1 MCSTVGV
8 SVETDLEAKFET
20 LAPFMGELQRR
31 MWAATEAQLIG
42 RGGVAAVHR
51 ATGIA
56 KSTILRGLSDLKS
69 GRAEDLADKGRA
81 RTRGAGRRL
90 VEENQEGLAA
100 ALDRL
105 IDPQTRGDP
114 ESPLRWTSKS
124 TTKLAAELTK
134 QGFTVSADTVGRI
147 LRASGYSLQ
156 STRKRL
162 EGTSHVDRNEQ
173 FERISTLTKAA
184 KRRRSPVISVDTKK
198 KELVGQFSN
207 AGREWHATHQ
217 PEAVNVHDFPVRG
230 QGKAIPYGIYDVGR
244 NEGFVSVGITAD
256 TSEFAVASIR
266 LWWRKFGRRRY
277 GTTKELLITA
287 DCGGSNSY
295 RCRLWKVQLQAFAD
309 ETGMRIRVAHYP
321 PGTSKWNKIEHR
333 LFCQIT
339 TNWRGRPLATYQ
351 TVVDLIGA
359 TKTNTGLKVHAHLDT
374 RTYEKGRQ
382 VPDAEIEALRIKR
395 DTFHGE
401 WNYVFLPR
409 NKQ

>member
-1 MCSTVGV
+1 V
-8 SVETDLEAKFET
+8 SKETDLQTKFEA

-31 MWAATEAQLIG
+31 IWAATEAQLFG

-56 KSTILRGLSDLKS
+56 KSTILRGLEDLRS
-69 GRAEDLADKGRA
+69 GRAENLANSGRA
-81 RTRGAGRRL
+81 RGRGAGRKL
-90 VEENQEGLAA
+90 AEENQAGLAE
-100 ALDRL
+100 ALDQL

-114 ESPLRWTSKS
+114 ETPLRWTSKS
-124 TTKLAAELTK
+124 TTKLAADLK
-134 QGFTVSADTVGRI
+134 RQGFDVSPDTVGRM
-147 LRASGYSLQ
+147 LRGNGYSLQ

-173 FERISTLTKAA
+173 FEHISALTKAA

-198 KELVGQFSN
+198 KELVGRFSN
-207 AGREWHATHQ
+207 KGREWQ
-217 PEAVNVHDFPVRG
+217 PSGEPEAVNVHDFPDRG

-266 LWWRKFGRRRY
+266 FWWQKLGRQAY
-277 GTTKELLITA
+277 PCAKDLLITA

-295 RCRLWKVQLQAFAD
+295 RCRLWKLQLQALAD
-309 ETGMRIRVAHYP
+309 ETGLKVRVAHYP

-339 TNWRGRPLATYQ
+339 TNWRGRPLASVQ
-351 TVVDLIGA
+351 TIVDLISA
-359 TKTNTGLKVHAHLDT
+359 TKTNTGLKVYAHLDSH
-374 RTYEKGRQ
+374 TYKKGRL
-382 VPDAEIEALRIKR
+382 VTDAEMASIRIKR
-395 DTFHGE
+395 DSFHGE
-401 WNYVFLPR
+401 WNYVILPKR
-409 NKQ
+409 ER

>member
-1 MCSTVGV
+1 MSGE
-8 SVETDLEAKFET
+8 SDLQTKFEV

-31 MWAATEAQLIG
+31 MWAATEARLFG

-56 KSTILRGLSDLKS
+56 KSTILRGLADLDS
-69 GRAEDLADKGRA
+69 GRAEDLANAGRA
-81 RTRGAGRRL
+81 RRRGAGRQL
-90 VEENQEGLAA
+90 AEVHQDGLAE

-114 ESPLRWTSKS
+114 ESSLRWTSKS
-124 TTKLAAELTK
+124 TAKLAAELEK
-134 QGFTVSADTVGRI
+134 QGFAVSADTVGRM
-147 LRASGYSLQ
+147 LRGSGYSLQ

-162 EGTSHVDRNEQ
+162 EGTSHDDRNEQ
-173 FERISTLTKAA
+173 FERISALTKAA

-198 KELVGQFSN
+198 KELVGRFSN
-207 AGREWHATHQ
+207 AGREWQPTHQ
-217 PEAVNVHDFPVRG
+217 PEAVNVHDFPVPG

-256 TSEFAVASIR
+256 TAEFAVESIR
-266 LWWRKFGRRRY
+266 LWWRKLGRRRY
-277 GTTKELLITA
+277 PQAKDLLITA

-309 ETGMRIRVAHYP
+309 YTGLKVRVAHYP

-339 TNWRGRPLATYQ
+339 TNWRGRPLTTYQ
-351 TVVDLIGA
+351 TVVDLISA
-359 TKTNTGLKVHAHLDT
+359 TKTSAGLKVYSHLDT
-374 RTYEKGRQ
+374 RTYEKGRE
-382 VPDAEIEALRIKR
+382 VTDAQMAALRIKR
-395 DTFHGE
+395 DSFHGE

-409 NKQ
+409 C